1 MKKVARSDL
10 PLLPAHARATRLA
23 PLMVA
28 AVLALGGG
36 AVQAAG
42 SSYVQGLLDA
52 TPGGGWVKA
61 NIGKFS
67 DAFPT
72 GADAVPDITVHTL
85 PGGVVR
91 AWSSFAWDSSRS
103 NLLIY
108 GGGHNN
114 YRGNEVYSW
123 SGNTGNWSRGSLPSK
138 IENYVPPGA
147 DPRTFL
153 VVDDAAP
160 QSAHTYDGNLY
171 LPKNDM
177 FLTLGGGVYNS
188 GDIFQTRN
196 AAGELVRAGP
206 WLWDPNKAD
215 ANKVGGTTGSG
226 YNPATLGGNMWT
238 NRQGQWTGT
247 EPRGYSNNST
257 AYRTEGNRDV
267 VYMTAPAEYS
277 GYPALYRYTLGDVRN
292 GGTDSWERIGESYYA
307 PSGTGTAVIDA
318 QHNLYVHTAAING
331 STVDL
336 GVWDLSKA
344 NALNSDLNRD
354 IAIELVEANGTPFVV
369 NVNYGIAYDEKSGKL
384 LLWDGA
390 DMGTLWETEAV
401 VDGAGTVGSQWVVK
415 RLTSSTASQPGG
427 NFATGVMGKWHYVSD
442 LGAFVAV
449 NEFDA
454 TTQDAEVWFYKP
466 LSAVPEPSSYL
477 LWLAGL
483 GAAGVLA
490 RRRPAAR

>member
-1 MKKVARSDL
+1 
-10 PLLPAHARATRLA
+10 
-23 PLMVA
+23 MVA

-61 NIGKFS
+61 NVGKFS

-72 GADAVPDITVHTL
+72 GADAVPDITEHTL

-91 AWSSFAWDSSRS
+91 AWSAFAWDSSRS

-196 AAGELVRAGP
+196 AAGDLVRAGP

-226 YNPATLGGNMWT
+226 YNPSTLGGNMWT

-247 EPRGYSNNST
+247 EPRGYSNNTT

-267 VYMTAPAEYS
+267 VYMTAPAQYS
-277 GYPALYRYTLGDVRN
+277 GFPALYRYTLGDVRN
-292 GGTDSWERIGESYYA
+292 GGTDTWERIGESYYA
-307 PSGTGTAVIDA
+307 PSGQGTAVIDA
-318 QHNLYVHTAAING
+318 QRNLYVHTAAING

-354 IAIELVEANGTPFVV
+354 IAVELVEADGTPFIV
-369 NVNYGIAYDEKSGKL
+369 NVK
-384 LLWDGA
+384 A
-390 DMGTLWETEAV
+390 DTPKAEINAANV
-401 VDGAGTVGSQWVVK
+401 PSAAIKITVSKNG
-415 RLTSSTASQPGG
+415 
-427 NFATGVMGKWHYVSD
+427 F
-442 LGAFVAV
+442 
-449 NEFDA
+449 
-454 TTQDAEVWFYKP
+454 
-466 LSAVPEPSSYL
+466 EPSEIKIEKDKPVK
-477 LWLAGL
+477 LAFYRADTENCGGEVVFAKL
-483 GAAGVLA
+483 NISKKLPVGETVLVEFT
-490 RRRPAAR
+490 PTDSGEISFSCGMNMMKGKVLVQ